1 MRFFRR
7 FLFFIYS
14 GENCVFV
21 RPFRFLLMNASFKNG
36 RTFRF
41 ADYKFPLVGF
51 FFLKNPAYIHF
62 FFELCKKVLYDY
74 C

>member
-14 GENCVFV
+14 GEICVFV

-41 ADYKFPLVGF
+41 ADYILQWHTILAPFQ
-51 FFLKNPAYIHF
+51 
-62 FFELCKKVLYDY
+62 
-74 C
+74 

>member
-14 GENCVFV
+14 GEICVFV

-41 ADYKFPLVGF
+41 ADYKKYPIRLS
-51 FFLKNPAYIHF
+51 
-62 FFELCKKVLYDY
+62 VLYPF
-74 C
+74 

>member
-14 GENCVFV
+14 GEICVFV

-41 ADYKFPLVGF
+41 ADYKSLILQEIRSPMRHS
-51 FFLKNPAYIHF
+51 I
-62 FFELCKKVLYDY
+62 
-74 C
+74 

>member
-14 GENCVFV
+14 GEICVFV

-41 ADYKFPLVGF
+41 ADYKCAVRFYCPLR
-51 FFLKNPAYIHF
+51 K
-62 FFELCKKVLYDY
+62 
-74 C
+74 